1 MFCHIV
7 SSWMSADFDIVVIPF
22 VSPLSFYGSRICSD
36 GGTVCSV
43 FIPSC
48 LWLRLERWEQY
59 NDFRLVKIFCRK
71 RHIQQQQRHTV
82 YQRNNFAGRKNVWYR
97 FHHRDS
103 YALYNSDYPC
113 TSNKNVLPKLN
124 YEMNLSSKIS
134 SFNQTSTKLIN
145 KVLSLSSETL
155 PPYWTCPTW

>member
-1 MFCHIV
+1 MVTWHSMLLSR
-7 SSWMSADFDIVVIPF
+7 SSFYQKVNKKEHLRLLKHTDYFELQLKQKFFHELGRSLISVFAEWRPDKRRGMSADFDIVVIPF

-82 YQRNNFAGRKNVWYR
+82 YQRNNFAGRKKCV
-97 FHHRDS
+97 
-103 YALYNSDYPC
+103 
-113 TSNKNVLPKLN
+113 
-124 YEMNLSSKIS
+124 I
-134 SFNQTSTKLIN
+134 
-145 KVLSLSSETL
+145 
-155 PPYWTCPTW
+155 